1 MTQGSKNVGGQSR
14 ERVWRRSSRRARG
27 GWTTSG
33 TSMRPNG
40 MFPSSSLKN
49 FACLNLV
56 IDLVV
61 YLGVAG
67 NCGFGNEHRGIVK
80 AVQSSSF
87 GGSTQVSFSSSS
99 DNDHPAV
106 GGGVATEGG
115 EPGESVLS
123 AAAGGSDE
131 DMASEAGSEYGHRRH
146 FSRRHLD

>member
-1 MTQGSKNVGGQSR
+1 
-14 ERVWRRSSRRARG
+14 
-27 GWTTSG
+27 
-33 TSMRPNG
+33 MRPNG
-40 MFPSSSLKN
+40 MLPSSSLKN

-87 GGSTQVSFSSSS
+87 GGSAHIYFSSPLE
-99 DNDHPAV
+99 DDHPAA

-115 EPGESVLS
+115 EPGESVSS

-131 DMASEAGSEYGHRRH
+131 DMVSEASSEYGRWRH